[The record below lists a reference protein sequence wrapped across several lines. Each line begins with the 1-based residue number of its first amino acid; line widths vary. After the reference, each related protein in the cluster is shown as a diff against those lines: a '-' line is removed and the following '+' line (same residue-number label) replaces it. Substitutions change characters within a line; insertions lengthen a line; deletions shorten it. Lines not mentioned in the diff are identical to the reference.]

1 MNRVRKRAW
10 IMMMFLLG
18 LVGGMC
24 FFLFEYWTKADQW
37 VVFQGSPHV
46 YQSSSL
52 GSAVIT
58 DREGKLLLDTT
69 DGRVYASD
77 AFLRQA
83 TIHWLGDRQGNIRAN
98 AIGAYTSEIAGFDR
112 IDGVYSY
119 ADACGEAA
127 LTLSARVQTVALRAM
142 AGRKGTVAVYN
153 YKTGEVLCAVSTP
166 TYDPDN
172 VPNIGSDTSG
182 IYEGVY
188 MNRFTQTTY
197 PPGSIFK
204 IVTTA
209 AALDC
214 VEGILDMRFT
224 CDGVQEFGVDRVTC
238 EQAHGTLDLKTALA
252 KSCNCCFAQIAQLIG
267 NEKMTEYVE
276 KFQIMDSVSFDG
288 ISTVTGN
295 FDLSDAAPVELA
307 WACIGQYTDM
317 INPCRYMTF
326 MGAIANGGSAAIPHL
341 VEEIRVGRE
350 VTYDCETVF
359 SERIM
364 QKELA
369 DTLIS
374 YMRNNVISTYGANHF
389 PGLTVCAKSGTSEL
403 GGGRTPN
410 AMFAGFVADEE
421 YPLAFIVVVENGG
434 YGASACVPILKAVL
448 AECKAVLDES

>member
-10 IMMMFLLG
+10 IMMVFVLG

-58 DREGKLLLDTT
+58 DRDGTLLLDTT
-69 DGRVYASD
+69 DGREYASD
-77 AFLRQA
+77 PILRQA
-83 TIHWLGDRQGNIRAN
+83 TIHWLGDRAGNIRAN
-98 AIGAYTSEIAGFDR
+98 AIGAYTAEIVGYDR
-112 IDGVYSY
+112 IDGVYTY
-119 ADACGEAA
+119 ADTPGQAT

-142 AGRKGTVAVYN
+142 AGRKGVVAVYN
-153 YKTGEVLCAVSTP
+153 YKTGEILCAVSTP

-172 VPNIGSDTSG
+172 VPSISTDASG

-238 EQAHGTLDLKTALA
+238 QQPHGTLDLKTALA
-252 KSCNCCFAQIAQLIG
+252 KSCNCCFAQIALLIG
-267 NEKMTEYVE
+267 NEKMAEYVE
-276 KFQIMDSVSFDG
+276 KFQIMNGVSFDG
-288 ISTVTGN
+288 ITTVDGN

-317 INPCRYMTF
+317 INPCSYLTF
-326 MGAIANGGSAAIPHL
+326 MGAIANGGTAVTPHL

-350 VTYDCETVF
+350 VTYRAEASGTG
-359 SERIM
+359 RIM
-364 QKELA
+364 SRELA
-369 DTLIS
+369 DTLTD
-374 YMRNNVISTYGANHF
+374 YMRNNVETIYGASHF
-389 PGLTVCAKSGTSEL
+389 PGLTVCAKSGTTEL
-403 GGGRTPN
+403 GGGKTPN

-421 YPLAFIVVVENGG
+421 YPLAFIVIVENGG
-434 YGASACVPILKAVL
+434 YGANACVPILSDVL
-448 AECKAVLDES
+448 AECKAVMDGN